1 MLKWINV
8 EEWEMWEGE
17 SNVREEFQSQAN
29 KMKYKIKVIGPVMLA
44 KLIILLVMCFSTH
57 G

>member
-1 MLKWINV
+1 
-8 EEWEMWEGE
+8 MWEGE

-29 KMKYKIKVIGPVMLA
+29 KMKNKIKVIGPVMLA
-44 KLIILLVMCFSTH
+44 KLITLLVICFSTH